1 LQKTSRR
8 SRRLAEHTVLVLAVC
23 GFGALLLAHLNFVQS
38 DNRHHNIPT
47 TCLPQIQGFQKDI
60 DVTHLILVE
69 ENGSSRAH
77 VPEKKTPPALDTI
90 STSPG
95 AVPGTGQDSL
105 ECHILD
111 GSLSKSVLLSY
122 SKHKGFLLLPNEQA
136 RKHDISIQYVQISK
150 NDSRCFGEP
159 FLQELVFGLL
169 GPDTVMINWL
179 LGVYDKGFIYN
190 PRSHVMFDITSEEP
204 DKYQP
209 TIVRWFQR
217 LFAKGAVVT
226 KTSFVFF
233 ITTTL
238 VSFTLRE
245 TQSRMVAFTQH
256 LLEYFRDGRPVVG
269 LVTTHVME
277 NLVFVPIMVGM
288 MFCLTELVYR
298 GDWFLAL
305 MVLSLVWVGESF
317 SFVRYVFKNPFLF
330 NCHGLR

>member
-1 LQKTSRR
+1 
-8 SRRLAEHTVLVLAVC
+8 LAEHTVLVLAVC

-38 DNRHHNIPT
+38 ENRHNLPT
-47 TCLPQIQGFQKDI
+47 TCLPQIPGFQKDI
-60 DVTHLILVE
+60 DITHLILVE
-69 ENGSSRAH
+69 ENGSSRAFI
-77 VPEKKTPPALDTI
+77 PEKKPTPIDA
-90 STSPG
+90 
-95 AVPGTGQDSL
+95 PGTGLDPL
-105 ECHILD
+105 ECHALD
-111 GSLSKSVLLSY
+111 GSLSKSVLFSY
-122 SKHKGFLLLPNEQA
+122 SKYKGFLDEQA
-136 RKHDISIQYVQISK
+136 PKRNISVQYVQISK

-190 PRSHVMFDITSEEP
+190 PRSHVMFDISSEEP

-209 TIVRWFQR
+209 TIVRKLQR
-217 LFAKGAVVT
+217 LFTKGIVVT

-245 TQSRMVAFTQH
+245 TQARMVAFTKH
-256 LLEYFRDGRPVVG
+256 LLEYFRSGRSVVG
-269 LVTTHVME
+269 LVATHVME

-317 SFVRYVFKNPFLF
+317 SFVRYVSKNLSIS
-330 NCHGLR
+330 LRCCCI